1 MQRNMF
7 DKESMFD
14 KEASELDVTR
24 SCINITQTVKG
35 ILQNREE
42 RRAVLPVTAHTHI
55 SSGLLLMSLE
65 IPIGILLTM
74 SSE

>member
-1 MQRNMF
+1 MQKNMF

-14 KEASELDVTR
+14 KEASERDVTR

-42 RRAVLPVTAHTHI
+42 RRAVLPVPAHIRT
-55 SSGLLLMSLE
+55 SSGLLWMSVE